1 MTVER
6 YFPLHRAGVCLLC
19 NKTHSQVFADLRRL
33 AAKKALASA
42 RNSFSSFKRAI
53 SLACSLFCCLSF
65 CTYVAVTL
73 VLEDG
78 TEIRIKRTWKARG
91 KKVDQQTIVEKN
103 GSVDKYLGDN
113 TYVAVTLV
121 LEDGTEI
128 RIKRTWKAR
137 GKKVDQQTIVEK
149 NGSVDKY
156 LGDNWSY
163 YIEEILPFG
172 IARFFFFNNEKI
184 TQLADDSSFEQIK
197 SSIKS
202 AIGVLTIEKTIEH
215 IDEVIRRKKSALKSF
230 ETSELNQEYQEVE
243 REISEIDQR
252 LEDAQRELNKLEL

>member
-6 YFPLHRAGVCLLC
+6 DFSFHRAVVCLLC
-19 NKTHSQVFADLRRL
+19 NKTHSQVFSDLRRL
-33 AAKKALASA
+33 AAKKALASD

-65 CTYVAVTL
+65 C
-73 VLEDG
+73 
-78 TEIRIKRTWKARG
+78 
-91 KKVDQQTIVEKN
+91 
-103 GSVDKYLGDN
+103 

>member
-65 CTYVAVTL
+65 C
-73 VLEDG
+73 
-78 TEIRIKRTWKARG
+78 
-91 KKVDQQTIVEKN
+91 
-103 GSVDKYLGDN
+103 